1 MFGAVGKSVVGG
13 VTEGVVKSVDNSLNI
28 DMKSISIN
36 GNQVELTNVG
46 SKGNWDKLVNKDLKP
61 DTAYQLDNGHTYIT
75 NAQGKVNYVE
85 ADLNKI
91 AMDRNN
97 YQQNVVGKSGEAN
110 DQGGHL
116 IASSLGGA
124 GDRINLLPMDKV
136 LNNGTYKKMESDLA
150 KALDQGKDVSVK
162 IDVGYPDGGGVRP
175 NSFIVTTTIN
185 GIEETIPFRQ

>member
-1 MFGAVGKSVVGG
+1 
-13 VTEGVVKSVDNSLNI
+13 
-28 DMKSISIN
+28 MKTISIN

-46 SKGNWDKLVNKDLKP
+46 SKGNWDKLINKDLKP

-91 AMDRNN
+91 TMDRNN
-97 YQQNVVGKSGEAN
+97 YQQSTTGKSGN
-110 DQGGHL
+110 IGDQGGHL

-124 GDRINLLPMDKV
+124 GDRINLVPMDKV
-136 LNNGTYKKMESDLA
+136 LNNGTWKKMESDLA
-150 KALDQGKDVSVK
+150 KALEQGKDVSVK

-175 NSFIVTTTIN
+175 NSFTVNYTID
-185 GIEETIPFRQ
+185 GVIKKLPPFKQ